1 MKKALYYFLIGIG
14 FGGIIYS
21 LNLILNNANSQAPW
35 QIGMVVLISGCIGL
49 VSMIFVLEHPAFI
62 WRLIVHFLAVYTMYL
77 FVNQIIGNSK
87 NFLSLSILAQ
97 FVLVY
102 VLVWLVVVFLT
113 RQKVAKINEKLRERK
128 HSLSIE
134 NENVP
139 QN

>member
-128 HSLSIE
+128 HSLDK
-134 NENVP
+134 VR
-139 QN
+139 

>member
-97 FVLVY
+97 FLLVY

-128 HSLSIE
+128 HSLDKAE
-134 NENVP
+134 
-139 QN
+139 

>member
-97 FVLVY
+97 FLLVY
-102 VLVWLVVVFLT
+102 ALVWAVVVFMI

-128 HSLSIE
+128 HSLDKGH
-134 NENVP
+134 
-139 QN
+139 

>member
-14 FGGIIYS
+14 FGGIINS

-128 HSLSIE
+128 HSLDKGH
-134 NENVP
+134 
-139 QN
+139 

>member
-128 HSLSIE
+128 HSLDKA
-134 NENVP
+134 
-139 QN
+139 Q